1 MRQID
6 KHDISYG
13 GENISFRLERTTRR
27 KTIAISV
34 GFDGIR
40 VLAPVDM
47 IDQDVAAYVRKKA
60 PWVIKKLADYRE
72 LASETQ
78 PKEFVSGESFHYL
91 GRPYRLRVVEDPNA
105 VVTRVSARGQT
116 LVAPVLP
123 HQHYLIR
130 RASIRSGL
138 RQWYVEKAKRRF
150 PERLSAVS
158 TTLGIDTPRML
169 VVEQSKR
176 WGSCDKNGKIRLNWR
191 LVMAPASLI
200 DYVIAHEAC
209 HILYHDHSHRFWRS
223 LETIMPDYE
232 SRINRLDK
240 IGHRLIW

>member
-1 MRQID
+1 MKQID
-6 KHDISYG
+6 KLDISYG
-13 GENISFRLERTTRR
+13 GENISFRLERTARR

-34 GFDGIR
+34 GFDGVR

-47 IDQDVAAYVRKKA
+47 IDQDVTAYVRKKA
-60 PWVIKKLADYRE
+60 HWVIKKLADYRE

-158 TTLGIDTPRML
+158 STLGIDTPRML

-209 HILYHDHSHRFWRS
+209 HILYPDHSHRFWRS